1 MLPIVY
7 NESDNEGGD
16 RVRVRIEIDPRG
28 EEEIVIRAK
37 EISDKLQALQ
47 SSLER
52 EWNASEEIALR
63 RGEEE
68 CYLPY
73 REILFF
79 ATEGKNVVAHTK
91 NDDFLCPLHL
101 KELLLLLPR
110 SFARASKSC
119 IVNTACICSIQRSP
133 TGVSTAR
140 FTGSNKLLYISRMY
154 YKIVREIIEETRL
167 K

>member
-1 MLPIVY
+1 M
-7 NESDNEGGD
+7 
-16 RVRVRIEIDPRG
+16 RVRIEIDPQG
-28 EEEIVIRAK
+28 EEEIVIRAN
-37 EISDKLQALQ
+37 EITEKLDSLRRA
-47 SSLER
+47 LER
-52 EWNASEEIALR
+52 EWNASDEIALR
-63 RGEEE
+63 RGDEE

-79 ATEGKNVVAHTK
+79 ETEGKSVTAHTK
-91 NDDFLCPLHL
+91 TDSFHCPLHL

-133 TGVSTAR
+133 TGVSVAR
-140 FTGSNKLLYISRMY
+140 FSGSDKLLYISRMY
-154 YKIVREIIEETRL
+154 YKMVREIIEETRL

>member
-1 MLPIVY
+1 M
-7 NESDNEGGD
+7 
-16 RVRVRIEIDPRG
+16 RVRIEIDPQA

-37 EISDKLQALQ
+37 EITDKLQLIQGA
-47 SSLER
+47 LER

-79 ATEGKNVVAHTK
+79 ETEGKSVVAHTK
-91 NDDFLCPLHL
+91 DDEFLCPLHL
-101 KELLLLLPR
+101 KDLLLLLPR

-119 IVNTACICSIQRSP
+119 IVNTACICAIQRSP

-140 FTGSNKLLYISRMY
+140 FSGSNKVVYISRMY

>member
-1 MLPIVY
+1 M
-7 NESDNEGGD
+7 
-16 RVRVRIEIDPRG
+16 RVRIEIDPKS

-37 EISDKLQALQ
+37 EITDKLQSIQ
-47 SSLER
+47 SALER
-52 EWNASEEIALR
+52 EWKASEEIALR

-79 ATEGKNVVAHTK
+79 ETEDKSVVAHTK
-91 NDDFLCPLHL
+91 DDEFVCPLHL
-101 KELLLLLPR
+101 KDLLLLLPR

-119 IVNTACICSIQRSP
+119 IVNTARISSIQRGP

-140 FTGSNKLLYISRMY
+140 FSGSNKILYISRMY